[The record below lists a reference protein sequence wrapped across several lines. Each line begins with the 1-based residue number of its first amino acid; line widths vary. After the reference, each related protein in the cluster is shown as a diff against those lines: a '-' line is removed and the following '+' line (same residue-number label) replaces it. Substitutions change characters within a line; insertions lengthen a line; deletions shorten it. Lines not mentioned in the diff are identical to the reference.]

1 MDRIKQVLPPLVL
14 TPAVSVDEA
23 TARAIE
29 SGLDTFNDS
38 IAPCDNRM
46 ALWIV
51 GRDSNNNVQA
61 GIYGT
66 TIFDWLIVN
75 WLWVAD
81 SYRRQGIGSQLLLGA
96 EAIARDRRCAHSYLD
111 TFSFQAPVFYERHGY
126 REFGRING
134 FPPGHARIWLLKSL

>member
-1 MDRIKQVLPPLVL
+1 MDRIKQALPPLVL
-14 TPAVSVDEA
+14 TPEVSVDEV

-38 IAPCDNRM
+38 VAPCDNRM

-51 GRDSNNNVQA
+51 GRTSNNNVQA

-66 TIFDWLIVN
+66 TIFDWLIIN

-81 SYRRQGIGSQLLLGA
+81 PYRRQGIGSQLLLKA
-96 EAIARDRRCAHSYLD
+96 EAIARDRQCTHSYLD
-111 TFSFQAPVFYERHGY
+111 TFSFQAPGFYERHGY

-134 FPPGHARIWLLKSL
+134 FPPGHARIWLSKSL

>member
-1 MDRIKQVLPPLVL
+1 MDRVKQAPPPLVL
-14 TPAVSVDEA
+14 TPEVSVDEA

-29 SGLDTFNDS
+29 SGLDTFNNS
-38 IAPCDNRM
+38 IAPCDNQM

-66 TIFDWLIVN
+66 TLFDWLIIN

-81 SYRRQGIGSQLLLGA
+81 PHRRQGIGSQLLWGA
-96 EAIARDRRCAHSYLD
+96 EAIARDRQCTHGYLD
-111 TFSFQAPVFYERHGY
+111 TFSFQAPGFYERHGY

-134 FPPGHARIWLLKSL
+134 FPPGHARIWLSKSL